1 MQITYFN
8 IVLSFLWT
16 LKDDWY
22 IKYNCQDE
30 DKRLRFVELLENVE
44 ISDGAPVELINEV
57 GDFLYSNPL

>member
-8 IVLSFLWT
+8 IVLSLLWT

-22 IKYNCQDE
+22 IEYNCQDE

-57 GDFLYSNPL
+57 NEFLYSDLI